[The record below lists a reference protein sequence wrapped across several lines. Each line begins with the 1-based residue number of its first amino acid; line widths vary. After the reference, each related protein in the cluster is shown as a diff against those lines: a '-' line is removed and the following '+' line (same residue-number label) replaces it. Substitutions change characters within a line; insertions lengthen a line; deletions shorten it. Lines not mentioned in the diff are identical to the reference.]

1 MDRTNHKVT
10 IPYSDYEELI
20 KAKDSKDALRQ
31 NVIEHFKLL
40 TKSGVSFDAA
50 IDIDKKP
57 THATVSP
64 SIGAGSVVSI
74 YFKY

>member
-1 MDRTNHKVT
+1 MDSKNHTVT
-10 IPYSDYEELI
+10 IPYSDYQELI
-20 KAKDSKDALRQ
+20 KAKDSNDTLRQ
-31 NVIEHFKLL
+31 NVVEHFKLL
-40 TKSGVSFDAA
+40 AASGVSFNAEMH
-50 IDIDKKP
+50 IDKKP